1 MVKIKADLNN
11 QSENPNNQSENS
23 NNQSENP
30 NINEILKYI
39 QDVED
44 FKHCEDEVRAAAL
57 LETYGFSLEH
67 VPGHLLKSKE
77 VKCYNLFFLL
87 LCLLKCDF

>member
-1 MVKIKADLNN
+1 MVKIKADL
-11 QSENPNNQSENS
+11 

-77 VKCYNLFFLL
+77 VKCYNLFFF
-87 LCLLKCDF
+87 CCVY